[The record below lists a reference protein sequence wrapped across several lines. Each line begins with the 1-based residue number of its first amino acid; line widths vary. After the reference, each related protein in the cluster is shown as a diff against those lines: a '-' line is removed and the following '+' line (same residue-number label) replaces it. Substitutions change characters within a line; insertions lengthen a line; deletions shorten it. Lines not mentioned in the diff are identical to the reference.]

1 MRNKIATMTQNDDG
15 PNETNSNINTDCVNS
30 NNSKYKITMEL
41 PLFFTM
47 MALSLSGKLFLL

>member
-1 MRNKIATMTQNDDG
+1 MTQNDDG

-30 NNSKYKITMEL
+30 NNNKYKITMEL

-47 MALSLSGKLFLL
+47 MALSLSGKLFFIITDSN